1 MDLKKAFTVFR
12 TQIIS
17 TGEVI
22 FCADEIRKMYFFMR
36 TFKEYALLNEE
47 REIVLKSLFEGSNKP
62 EC

>member
-1 MDLKKAFTVFR
+1 LTSKELLTVFKV
-12 TQIIS
+12 QIIS

-36 TFKEYALLNEE
+36 TFKEYALLSEE
-47 REIVLKSLFEGSNKP
+47 REIVLKSLFERSNKP